1 MFETPKLAYFI
12 VCQTGSPF
20 GFRDFRLIHRPDAS
34 NIYAKKKKKKK
45 MKKVQRVE
53 MKKKILKT
61 LDHPSF
67 LCIPYAPRWV

>member
-1 MFETPKLAYFI
+1 MFETPKLAYFV

-20 GFRDFRLIHRPDAS
+20 GFRDFRLIHHPGAS
-34 NIYAKKKKKKK
+34 DIYAKKKKK
-45 MKKVQRVE
+45 MVQRVE

-67 LCIPYAPRWV
+67 LCIPYAPRRV